1 MLFVKCE
8 TGGTYMIKRIVSFA
22 AAAVTAVTMCISASA
37 ETSNVEIDCSEAKKA
52 SNFGKS
58 LAISSETFELGR
70 ITENSQ
76 IVMTYEILEQKEED
90 LSKSLI
96 SLSVQALSDP
106 DNPFADEKG
115 GVWVDVQPKNY
126 DETTA
131 TFYYEDIFKAY
142 GSKDFSKV
150 SHIYVTA
157 PTTAIIKVNSMI
169 ITDCNDSV
177 PETTT
182 TTAEPES
189 VPEEETTTTAAETT
203 TVAETTTTQP
213 ESTAQSTTES
223 SSSSNILFVVIGVVA
238 GVALA
243 VAIIFIIISKKS
255 DKAFDTTTGKF
266 IDKKKMK

>member
-1 MLFVKCE
+1 
-8 TGGTYMIKRIVSFA
+8 MIKRIVSFA
-22 AAAVTAVTMCISASA
+22 AAAVMAVSMCICASA
-37 ETSNVEIDCSEAKKA
+37 DTSNVEIDCSDAKKA

-58 LAISSETFELGR
+58 LAISSETFALGR

-76 IVMTYEILEQKEED
+76 IVMTYEILEQKDED
-90 LSKSLI
+90 LSKSLV
-96 SLSVQALSDP
+96 SLSIQALSDP

-126 DETTA
+126 DETSA

-157 PTTAIIKVNSMI
+157 PTTAIIKVNSII

-182 TTAEPES
+182 TTSEPEP
-189 VPEEETTTTAAETT
+189 VPEEDTTTTTAETT
-203 TVAETTTTQP
+203 ITVAETTAAP
-213 ESTAQSTTES
+213 AESTAQASTES
-223 SSSSNILFVVIGVVA
+223 TSSNILFVVIGVVA